1 MSYIIKIYSDIDNSE
16 IIIDTAHKLRNSNP
30 LTHSSSELLDNNN
43 TSKDLLESIENLSK
57 LIYKYIEKHYNII

>member
-30 LTHSSSELLDNNN
+30 LMNISPQ
-43 TSKDLLESIENLSK
+43 
-57 LIYKYIEKHYNII
+57 KYRYVNAVISLC